1 MMLMEGRDPAAT
13 LQGLDAFAATIPGAS
28 CATVT
33 CAVVNR
39 SAGTITYSSAGHPPT
54 LVVDAHGARWL
65 VGATAT
71 PLAVGSPER
80 VNATESLAVGD
91 VIVLYSD
98 GLVERRGEPI
108 DDGLERLAAAATA
121 LHGDSVQR
129 IADELLRRLSPE
141 NTRDDVVLVV
151 KSFEAV

>member
-1 MMLMEGRDPAAT
+1 
-13 LQGLDAFAATIPGAS
+13 
-28 CATVT
+28 
-33 CAVVNR
+33 
-39 SAGTITYSSAGHPPT
+39 
-54 LVVDAHGARWL
+54 
-65 VGATAT
+65 
-71 PLAVGSPER
+71 VGSPER